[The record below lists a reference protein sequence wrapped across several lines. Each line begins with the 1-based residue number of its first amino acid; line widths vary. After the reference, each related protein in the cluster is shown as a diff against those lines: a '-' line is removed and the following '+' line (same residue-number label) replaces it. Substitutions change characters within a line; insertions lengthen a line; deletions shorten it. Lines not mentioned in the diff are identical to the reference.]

1 METAET
7 SQTNALEG
15 KTALVTGGSRGIGRA
30 ISLALARAGVF
41 VYINYR
47 SNDAAAD
54 DTYRAI
60 TQAGFSA
67 ALLPFDVADRDQV
80 HTGFKKIIDEKGTI
94 DILINNAGTTRDGM
108 FARVTEEDWR
118 AVVDTNLTGT
128 INCSRSALRSM
139 IRARW
144 GRIITISSIVAEGG
158 NAGQVIY
165 GAAKAG
171 VIGLTKSLAREIGS
185 RNITV
190 NAVSP
195 GFIDTDMTASLPAEY
210 REELIGQIPL
220 GRAGSPEDVAAV
232 VRFLAS
238 NDAAYITGQTIRVNG
253 GLYM

>member
-1 METAET
+1 MKPAEM
-7 SQTNALEG
+7 SQTNILEG

-30 ISLALARAGVF
+30 VSLALARAGAF
-41 VYINYR
+41 VYINYH

-54 DTYRAI
+54 DTYRAV

-80 HTGFKKIIDEKGTI
+80 QAGFKKIIDERGTV
-94 DILINNAGTTRDGM
+94 DILVNNAGVTRNGM
-108 FARVTEEDWR
+108 FARVTDEDWR
-118 AVVDTNLTGT
+118 VVVDTNLTGA

-139 IRARW
+139 IRTRW
-144 GRIITISSIVAEGG
+144 GRIITISSVVADGG

-171 VIGLTKSLAREIGS
+171 IIGFTKSLAREIAS

-190 NAVSP
+190 NSVSP

-220 GRAGSPEDVAAV
+220 GRAGSPDDVAVV